1 MSSNMQRFLITSGII
16 LAVLLVIVANALYI
30 VPVDKQAIVLRF
42 GQAQYTVNAT
52 QQGVGEAGRPMANAP
67 AGLHFKVPLLDDVRY
82 YEKRNQG
89 FELDAAE
96 IIAADQQRLFVDAIA
111 RWRIRDPLQYLRASG
126 GAGESQLASRF
137 TAALRGEL
145 GKVSQPDIIAGQRA
159 TLMQRVRTA
168 LQVSVGTL
176 GIEVVDV
183 RIRQADLPEA
193 NEQAV
198 YNRMKSE
205 LQQQIS
211 QYNAEGEGLFAS
223 ITAQA
228 DAQARVI
235 VAEAE
240 QQAQRLRGEGDAE
253 RNRIYAGAYNKDAE
267 FFSFYRSLD
276 AYDRAIRQGTPFVLS
291 PDSDFFKYFG
301 DLDGRR

>member
-1 MSSNMQRFLITSGII
+1 MQRTLIIAGAVAAFAI
-16 LAVLLVIVANALYI
+16 LILANALYI
-30 VPVDKQAIVLRF
+30 VRVDQQAIVLRF
-42 GQAQYTVNAT
+42 GQAQSTVNAT
-52 QQGVGEAGRPMANAP
+52 QAGVGEGGVPLNNAP
-67 AGLHFKVPLLDDVRY
+67 AGLHIKLPFVEDVRF

-96 IIAADQQRLFVDAIA
+96 VIANDQQRLYVDAIA
-111 RWRIRDPLQYLRASG
+111 RWRISDPLQYLRASG

-159 TLMQRVRTA
+159 TLMQRVRVA
-168 LQVSVGTL
+168 LQAQVNTL

-193 NEQAV
+193 NTQRV
-198 YNRMKSE
+198 YDRMKSE
-205 LQQQIS
+205 LQQKIS

-223 ITAQA
+223 ITAEA

-235 VAEAE
+235 VANAE
-240 QQAQRLRGEGDAE
+240 QQALRIKGEGDAE
-253 RNRIYAGAYNKDAE
+253 RAGISASAFNKDAD
-267 FFSFYRSLD
+267 FYSFYRSLL
-276 AYDRAIRQGTPFVLS
+276 AYDKAIKTGTPFVIS
-291 PDSDFFKYFG
+291 PDSEFFRYFG

>member
-1 MSSNMQRFLITSGII
+1 MIMTMQRSLIIAGAIAAFFI
-16 LAVLLVIVANALYI
+16 LMLANALYI

-42 GQAQYTVNAT
+42 GQAQSTVNAT
-52 QQGVGEAGRPMANAP
+52 QAGMGEGGVPLGNAP
-67 AGLHFKVPLLDDVRY
+67 AGLHVKLPFVEDIRF

-96 IIAADQQRLFVDAIA
+96 VIANDQQRLFVDAIA

-159 TLMQRVRTA
+159 TLMQRVRVA
-168 LQVSVGTL
+168 LQAQVNTL
-176 GIEVVDV
+176 GIEIVDV

-193 NEQAV
+193 NTQRV
-198 YNRMKSE
+198 YDRMKSE
-205 LQQQIS
+205 LQQKIS
-211 QYNAEGEGLFAS
+211 QYNAEGEGLYAS
-223 ITAQA
+223 ITAEA

-240 QQAQRLRGEGDAE
+240 QQAQRLMGEGDAE
-253 RNRIYAGAYNKDAE
+253 RNQIYAQAYGRDAE
-267 FFSFYRSLD
+267 FFSFYRSLE
-276 AYDRAIRQGTPFVLS
+276 AYDRSIKQGTPFVLS

-301 DLDGRR
+301 DLDGR

>member
-1 MSSNMQRFLITSGII
+1 MQRILIIAGAVAAVVI
-16 LAVLLVIVANALYI
+16 LILANALYI
-30 VPVDKQAIVLRF
+30 VPVDKQAIVLRL
-42 GQAQYTVNAT
+42 GEAQYTVNAT
-52 QQGVGEAGRPMANAP
+52 QPGMAEAGVPMGNAP
-67 AGLHFKVPLLDDVRY
+67 AGLHFKVPLLEDVRF

-96 IIAADQQRLFVDAIA
+96 VIANDQQRLFVDAIA

-126 GAGESQLASRF
+126 GQGEAQLASRF

-159 TLMQRVRTA
+159 TLMQRVRVA
-168 LQVSVGTL
+168 LQTQVNTL

-198 YNRMKSE
+198 YNRMKSQ
-205 LQQQIS
+205 LQQKIS

-223 ITAQA
+223 ITAEA

-253 RNRIYAGAYNKDAE
+253 RNGIYASAYGKDPE
-267 FFSFYRSLD
+267 FFGFYRSLE
-276 AYDRAIRQGTPFVLS
+276 AYERSIKEGTPLVIS
-291 PDSDFFKYFG
+291 PDSDFYKY
-301 DLDGRR
+301 LQTMDGRR